1 MSTGAAPSPRVPA
14 PALESPFFEAWRIF
28 RRNKPAMGGLL
39 LLIVIVAGTVLGP
52 WLYAVDPQD
61 MVSTPLTPPGAPDS
75 LLGTDYLGRD
85 LLALLIAGGRG
96 SLLVGLS
103 ATLMTMGIGVVTG
116 ALAGYYGGIVDRVL
130 SRVIELFQVLPPLIL
145 AMTIVLLFG
154 RSLLSVAASI
164 GLVSWPTPARL
175 ARAEF
180 MKIRELDYVRAAR
193 SLGARNRRIIWRVIL
208 PNAMP
213 PLIVAGT
220 LAIGIAILYEG
231 GLSFLGL
238 GDANV
243 SSWGLILGENRR
255 YMLEAWWVTTLPGL
269 AIFLTVLA
277 VSLVGDGLNDALNPR
292 LRER

>member
-1 MSTGAAPSPRVPA
+1 MASSPRVPA
-14 PALESPFFEAWRIF
+14 PPAESPFSEVWRIF
-28 RRNKPAMGGLL
+28 RRNKPAMIGLL
-39 LLIVIVAGTVLGP
+39 LLAVIVAMTVLGP
-52 WLYAVDPQD
+52 WIYRVDPHE
-61 MVSTPLTPPGAPDS
+61 MVSTPLTEPGGDGL

-96 SLLVGLS
+96 SLLVGLF
-103 ATLMTMGIGVVTG
+103 AALMTMLLGVVTG
-116 ALAGYYGGIVDRVL
+116 ALAGYYGGAVDRVL
-130 SRVIELFQVLPPLIL
+130 SRIIELFQVLPPLIL

-154 RSLLSVAASI
+154 RSLVAVAASI

-220 LAIGIAILYEG
+220 LAIGVAILYEG

-238 GDANV
+238 GDSNAN
-243 SSWGLILGENRR
+243 SWGLILGENRR